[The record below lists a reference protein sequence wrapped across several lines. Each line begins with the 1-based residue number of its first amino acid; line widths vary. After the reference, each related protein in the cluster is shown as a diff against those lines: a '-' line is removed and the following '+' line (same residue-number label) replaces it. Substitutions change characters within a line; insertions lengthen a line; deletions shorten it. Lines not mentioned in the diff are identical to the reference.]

1 MMCDITKPQ
10 LFQHLCLGWR
20 VTIEMDGEG
29 GANKVIGAFAADIF
43 AREPSEKSL
52 PTRKDSPT

>member
-1 MMCDITKPQ
+1 MFEITKPQ
-10 LFQHLCLGWR
+10 LFQHLSLGRR

-29 GANKVIGAFAADIF
+29 GANKVIGAVMADMLV
-43 AREPSEKSL
+43 REPSEKCL

>member
-29 GANKVIGAFAADIF
+29 GANKVIGAFTADIF